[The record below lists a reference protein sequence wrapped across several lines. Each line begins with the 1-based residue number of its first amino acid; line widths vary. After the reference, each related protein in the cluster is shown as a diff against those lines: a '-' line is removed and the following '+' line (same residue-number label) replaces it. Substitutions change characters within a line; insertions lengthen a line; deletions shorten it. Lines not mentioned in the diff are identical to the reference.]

1 MANII
6 IKSRER
12 REAEARVARIFTSG
26 GGSEGNAMRDAAR
39 REYVECVTARTKE
52 ATDALKKSEE
62 RR

>member
-12 REAEARVARIFTSG
+12 REAEARVARDFG
-26 GGSEGNAMRDAAR
+26 GNMREASH
-39 REYVECVTARTKE
+39 REYVECVAARTKE
-52 ATDALKKSEE
+52 AADTLKKKSEE

>member
-12 REAEARVARIFTSG
+12 REAEARVARAFGNG
-26 GGSEGNAMRDAAR
+26 GDNMREAAQ

-52 ATDALKKSEE
+52 AADTLKKSEE